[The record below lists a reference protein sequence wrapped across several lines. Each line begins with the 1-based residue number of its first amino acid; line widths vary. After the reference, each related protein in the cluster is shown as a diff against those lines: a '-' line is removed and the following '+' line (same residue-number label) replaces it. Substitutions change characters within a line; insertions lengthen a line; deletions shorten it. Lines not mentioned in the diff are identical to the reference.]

1 MKRWLW
7 LWGPAVLQMALIF
20 AISSLHKA
28 PIPDGMTDHQGHGI
42 GYAMLAVFLFRA
54 FAGGSFAGVSW
65 RAGGFAVAFS
75 VLYGMSDEF
84 HQMFVPGRTAAWDD
98 VQADFYGAAAGAAL
112 VGILYIINKLWPT
125 RT

>member
-1 MKRWLW
+1 MTRRLW
-7 LWGPAVLQMALIF
+7 VWGPAVAQMALIF

-28 PIPDGMTDHQGHGI
+28 PLPNGMSDHFGHSL
-42 GYAMLAVFLFRA
+42 GYCILAVLLFRG
-54 FAGGSFAGVSW
+54 FAGGSYAGITW
-65 RAGGFAVAFS
+65 RSGALAVAFS

-98 VQADFYGAAAGAAL
+98 VAADFVGALIGAAL
-112 VGILYIINKLWPT
+112 VGILYIINRLWPT